1 MKNLNFMKSP
11 VHKLKVILRCAETV
25 VECIDTFYKKHNSK
39 SNNLVESDDVM
50 NIFVYATV

>member
-1 MKNLNFMKSP
+1 MKSP